1 MTDTATSSLDPRR
14 AARRRLWERVWG
26 VLGIA
31 YAVFRIWLAQVT
43 VHRYDVWI
51 PGFAAIELLTA
62 WPHGLATARVIT
74 ALIDRDR
81 VRAWRWGIVLAVTH
95 VAPELYI
102 ALDATYLPRKIWAS
116 LAFFVFGFGAL
127 SLWGI
132 VQKVRDGRRARAAAA
147 EQPPQHAGPTG
158 VTDC

>member
-1 MTDTATSSLDPRR
+1 MTATKTPSLDPRR
-14 AARRRLWERVWG
+14 AERRRLWERVWG
-26 VLGIA
+26 LLGIA

-81 VRAWRWGIVLAVTH
+81 AQAWRWGTVLAVTH

-102 ALDATYLPRKIWAS
+102 ALDATYLPGKIWAS

-132 VQKVRDGRRARAAAA
+132 VQKVRDGRRARAAVTAA
-147 EQPPQHAGPTG
+147 PPGQSEPSG
-158 VTDC
+158 VTGC